1 MVPGHE
7 IVGKV
12 KYVGEHVRKFK
23 IGDTVGVGCLVD
35 SCRVCENCNE
45 GLQQYCLNGF
55 TLTYSGIEKET
66 GKNTQGGYSTQIV
79 VNEDFVVRVS
89 DKLPLN
95 KVAPLL
101 CAGIT
106 TYSPLRKWKIGK
118 GDKVGIAGLGG
129 LGHMAIK
136 FAVSFGAEVTVLST
150 SPSKE
155 ADAKKL
161 GAHQFVVI
169 TDEER
174 VQKVKGSFNYIIDTI
189 SAPHNYD
196 LYLTLLKTYGTM
208 ICVGLPPTPAQIA
221 MFNLIFQGRTI
232 AGSVIGGL
240 PETQEMLNYCAKHNI
255 TADVEMIDIK
265 DINMAY
271 ERMERKDV
279 KYRFVIDIGTL

>member
-1 MVPGHE
+1 
-7 IVGKV
+7 
-12 KYVGEHVRKFK
+12 
-23 IGDTVGVGCLVD
+23 
-35 SCRVCENCNE
+35 
-45 GLQQYCLNGF
+45 
-55 TLTYSGIEKET
+55 
-66 GKNTQGGYSTQIV
+66 
-79 VNEDFVVRVS
+79 
-89 DKLPLN
+89 
-95 KVAPLL
+95 
-101 CAGIT
+101 
-106 TYSPLRKWKIGK
+106 
-118 GDKVGIAGLGG
+118 
-129 LGHMAIK
+129 MAIK